1 MNEELLLK
9 LALFLDSV
17 IGESSNTPTVTD
29 TEVVKSTD
37 EMEKRA
43 LFVVLEP
50 SEADGTTTDLHED
63 WYSEEDIL
71 KACNNFN
78 TQCRQAGL
86 MHDGLLS
93 NEHCVIEQSYTTLS
107 DMTLDTGEFVKK
119 GTWVQW
125 WKFHDDELWSGVLD
139 GTYNGVSIECS
150 AKAFDIK

>member
-1 MNEELLLK
+1 MKEELLLK

-125 WKFHDDELWSGVLD
+125 WKFHDDELWAGVLD

>member
-1 MNEELLLK
+1 MKEELLLK

-17 IGESSNTPTVTD
+17 VGPSDNTPVVED
-29 TEVVKSTD
+29 VSVVKSTD

-50 SEADGTTTDLHED
+50 QDEDGSTTDLHDD
-63 WYSEEDIL
+63 WYSEADVL

-78 TQCRQAGL
+78 TQCRQTGL

-107 DMTLDTGEFVKK
+107 DMTLDTGEFIKK

-125 WKFHDDELWSGVLD
+125 WKFNDDELWAGVLD